1 MFWRQLCEKYLHSG
15 LVWPALRHI
24 LSEYGYLLCKSPYTE
39 KCQNSVQMPK
49 KSRTRK
55 IIALLAYIEYYSVK
69 EFTTSSA
76 FHI

>member
-1 MFWRQLCEKYLHSG
+1 
-15 LVWPALRHI
+15 
-24 LSEYGYLLCKSPYTE
+24 
-39 KCQNSVQMPK
+39 MPK

-76 FHI
+76 FHIYIYIYIYIYIIYIYIYIYIGYRLVGR